1 MNATVLNFYE
11 RARKLGKM
19 LRKKEEMGLA
29 IVGLSDDLVR
39 VYFEPGGRKLTL
51 DEAFVFAQQVMR
63 GYTLEYMVEME
74 HFYESTGSYL
84 GVPYSRG
91 LSAEDR
97 VRESLE
103 SQRGWA
109 ARCTPGDL
117 HGVLD
122 RVSRNK
128 HAHRATMTRAFA
140 EELIRRIDPALHGE
154 LMREYAI

>member
-1 MNATVLNFYE
+1 MNDTVLNFYE
-11 RARKLGKM
+11 QARKLGKM
-19 LRKKEEMGLA
+19 LRKEDMGLA
-29 IVGLSDDLVR
+29 IVELPDDVVQ

-51 DEAFVFAQQVMR
+51 DEAFDFAQQVMR
-63 GYTLEYMVEME
+63 EYTLVYMMEME
-74 HFYESTGSYL
+74 HFYEATGSYL
-84 GVPYSRG
+84 GVPYSRE
-91 LSAEDR
+91 LSTENR
-97 VRESLE
+97 VRKALE

-109 ARCTPGDL
+109 ALSTPDDL

-128 HAHRATMTRAFA
+128 HAHTAAMTRAYA